1 MSYVSEI
8 VKLFEEMG
16 NFELIGCL
24 GIFSGD
30 GLAMYVN
37 SGCPTTPEF
46 EAYGGRLVDLL
57 EKTTSAIE
65 GIVQGEKVREFV
77 LITESDED
85 MVYSVH
91 KIHEDIFLILRCSKS
106 KYESIRK
113 FIAAVHVRL
122 RESISSL

>member
-30 GLAMYVN
+30 GLPMYVN
-37 SGCPTTPEF
+37 SGCATTPEF

-57 EKTTSAIE
+57 EKSTSSVE
-65 GIVQGEKVREFV
+65 GITQGEKVKEFV
-77 LITESDED
+77 LITEGDEE

-91 KIHEDIFLILRCSKS
+91 KIQSDIFLILRCSKT

-113 FIAAVHVRL
+113 FIAAIHVRL
-122 RESISSL
+122 RESIGSL